1 MNKLIVAAAL
11 GFAALTTSMS
21 SLAAS
26 ATDNVTVTIN
36 LTPVCLITTPGGL
49 TFDYTSFGSAATA
62 TGGAFTVKCTNSL
75 PYKVGFDATAAPAT
89 TKAVSASAS
98 SLDLAYSL
106 GLSGTTTGTGD
117 GTAKNLSV
125 TGTMG
130 ANQSG
135 TCAVGAGCSS
145 STEVHAIYVVY

>member
-1 MNKLIVAAAL
+1 MKKLIVAAAAL
-11 GFAALTTSMS
+11 GLSAITMS

-49 TFDYTSFGSAATA
+49 TFNYTSFGGAATGA
-62 TGGAFTVKCTNSL
+62 GGAFTVQCTNTL
-75 PYKVGFDATAAPAT
+75 PYKVGFDATATPAT
-89 TKAVSASAS
+89 TKAVAASAS

-117 GTAKNLSV
+117 GTAKALSV
-125 TGTMG
+125 TGTM
-130 ANQSG
+130 AASQSG